1 MEIANFCQ
9 VFFLSVLIKF
19 KKKNQQIRQSSVMF
33 QNLSAMGSYV
43 VLVKKSQLLIHS
55 AEVNELPVYTLHS
68 KGNAWEKPWSWK
80 NDRVE

>member
-68 KGNAWEKPWSWK
+68 KGNA
-80 NDRVE
+80 